1 MKKHF
6 LLLLLLI
13 SIQLFGQT
21 KKNGTIKIKKV
32 DSIETSFDSVDYA
45 DLDELPQFPGGNQAL
60 LTFLS
65 SNIIYPDSAKNNG
78 ITGKVYISF
87 VINPDGKLSD
97 AKILRGA
104 RYCSECDLEALR
116 VILLMP
122 DWIPGKQKGKAVKVK
137 YMLPIKFNLK

>member
-1 MKKHF
+1 M
-6 LLLLLLI
+6 
-13 SIQLFGQT
+13 
-21 KKNGTIKIKKV
+21 
-32 DSIETSFDSVDYA
+32 
-45 DLDELPQFPGGNQAL
+45 DELPQFPGGNQAL

-122 DWIPGKQKGKAVKVK
+122 DWIPAKQKGKAVKVK
-137 YMLPIKFNLK
+137 YMLPIKFNLR